1 MKDEDIEIGVKIKTH
16 IYLHTPNSIKGTPFD
31 VDRIVDVKPTDNGSI
46 ITMVEPK
53 GLFSSEMGYFEY
65 EVENNVE
72 KIKEAINDAMHY
84 KTITL
89 EYLDGILEK

>member
-1 MKDEDIEIGVKIKTH
+1 MINEEIEIGVKIKTH
-16 IYLHTPNSIKGTPFD
+16 IYLHTPNSVKGTPFD

-46 ITMVEPK
+46 ITMAEPK

-65 EVENNVE
+65 EVENDAE
-72 KIKEAINDAMHY
+72 KIKEVINDAVHY
-84 KTITL
+84 KTKTL